1 MGRNNH
7 MAGGAG
13 APFGS
18 VPVANPKTNSGCAE
32 PDFPAELGN
41 ATVTVAVAPGRR
53 LVAGV
58 EALVS
63 AEPKILNTAVT
74 LFAAM
79 SPVLVTEIVT
89 LYPPEADRVID
100 ESAALIRRKGIRT
113 VRDVEPAVLPS
124 VAVIVVWP
132 RPTAVAVW
140 PFMVATARFEEDQI
154 TRPVRSCVLPSLN
167 APMATN
173 DCVAPFAIVEF
184 AGITVIV

>member
-1 MGRNNH
+1 
-7 MAGGAG
+7 
-13 APFGS
+13 
-18 VPVANPKTNSGCAE
+18 VE

-41 ATVTVAVAPGRR
+41 ATVTVAVAPGGR

-63 AEPKILNTAVT
+63 AAPKILNTGVT

-100 ESAALIRRKGIRT
+100 EKAALIWRKGIRT
-113 VRDVEPAVLPS
+113 VRVVEPAVLPR
-124 VAVIVVWP
+124 AAMMVVWP

-140 PFMVATARFEEDQI
+140 PFMVATARLEEDQFK
-154 TRPVRSCVLPSLN
+154 RAVRS
-167 APMATN
+167 
-173 DCVAPFAIVEF
+173 
-184 AGITVIV
+184 